1 MERRRQP
8 SYAWQMGEERGWRRL
23 SPPQWAGELVNWKDR
38 RAERRAGSP
47 EEGLELAERR
57 LAKSLKK
64 EGPNSGM
71 SINAMEA
78 VAKFREAVGR
88 YEDALPLRQQVL
100 DLRRKLLGR
109 EHQLT
114 LAAEARLAVT
124 FIELERPSSAKPLLV
139 HVLSGLSSS
148 QQSDAQTVLAVT
160 KRLADVEFSLGQS
173 EDARQL
179 LEQEMAHY
187 EEQGDE
193 LLACGVATKLAE
205 GLIRTGQYKEAP
217 GLLRRVVETR
227 SRLLGPEDPL
237 ALTSLRHL
245 ALALVWTNDLPEASI
260 VARNLLATSR
270 QVNGYDHPDTVA
282 AERLV
287 KGIDEQLS
295 Y

>member
-1 MERRRQP
+1 
-8 SYAWQMGEERGWRRL
+8 MGDGSRWRRL
-23 SPPQWAGELVNWKDR
+23 SPPQWAGELVYWKGR
-38 RAERRAGSP
+38 RSERRAASP
-47 EEGLELAERR
+47 EEGLALAERR
-57 LAKSLKK
+57 LAKSLEK

-78 VAKFREAVGR
+78 VAKFREAIGH
-88 YEDALPLRQQVL
+88 YEDALPLRQQVFN
-100 DLRRKLLGR
+100 LRRKLLGS

-124 FIELERPSSAKPLLV
+124 FIELQRPSSAKPLLV
-139 HVLSGLSSS
+139 HVLSGLSAN
-148 QQSDAQTVLAVT
+148 QQSNAQTVLAVT
-160 KRLADVEFSLGQS
+160 KRLADVEFALGES

-187 EEQGDE
+187 EDQGEE

-205 GLIRTGQYKEAP
+205 GLIRTGQYEEAP
-217 GLLRRVVETR
+217 DLLRKVVETR
-227 SRLLGPEDPL
+227 SRLLGPEDL
-237 ALTSLRHL
+237 ETLTSLRHL
-245 ALALVWTNDLPEASI
+245 ALSLVWKNDLAEASI
-260 VARNLLATSR
+260 VATNLLATSR
-270 QVNGYDHPDTVA
+270 KVKGYDDPDTLD